1 MSPSVPS
8 FLLHIG
14 PLRQESLAMIQ
25 QASVPGYVCIP
36 QQSSDTQQALTA
48 QPEIELQVELI
59 VPKAERFV
67 WHEYNL
73 EEFNS
78 LAPATGLLAL
88 YPGLTELNRKP
99 VDTKPLEWLLES
111 SPVAGQSLTHLVL
124 EQPEQALALLKA
136 LNSAGALK
144 QLTQLWVRTSER
156 SLYEGMAT
164 QEELIQWCDSQGF
177 EITPI
182 EADDPEYQLLGFT
195 RNALFKPLQAAKQK
209 AKSLSAEIEALKQKN
224 EQLARQCQGQVE
236 SITQAEQRLSQLK
249 EERDRIEQQREDL
262 SKAKEAAQKEVV
274 QLTEDHETQ
283 KQQREEQAKEKA
295 KALEQV
301 ELLKAERDQLK
312 QAREELT
319 KANEQA
325 EKELSNAKTERDK
338 LQAQLGQQKE
348 HTQRVE
354 AETRDT
360 QQKQHKLEIELER
373 AEAQLELIKELL
385 LKDKLL
391 SSGATRK

>member
-14 PLRQESLAMIQ
+14 PLRQESLAMLQ

-36 QQSSDTQQALTA
+36 QHSSDTQQALAA
-48 QPEIELQVELI
+48 QSEIELQVELI

-88 YPGLTELNRKP
+88 YPDLSELNRKP

-164 QEELIQWCDSQGF
+164 QEELIQWCDAQGF
-177 EITPI
+177 EIAPT
-182 EADDPEYQLLGFT
+182 EADDPDYQLLGFT

-209 AKSLSAEIEALKQKN
+209 AKSLSTELEALKQKN
-224 EQLARQCQGQVE
+224 EQLAQQCQGQAE
-236 SITQAEQRLSQLK
+236 SITQAKQRLTQLK
-249 EERDRIEQQREDL
+249 EERDEQSKAREAAQQEVAQLKKERDSLKQQRDDQG
-262 SKAKEAAQKEVV
+262 KAKEAAQQEVAQLKEERDT
-274 QLTEDHETQ
+274 L
-283 KQQREEQAKEKA
+283 KQQRDEQNTAREA
-295 KALEQV
+295 AQQEV
-301 ELLKAERDQLK
+301 AQLK
-312 QAREELT
+312 Q
-319 KANEQA
+319 
-325 EKELSNAKTERDK
+325 ERDTLK
-338 LQAQLGQQKE
+338 QQRDDQGKAKEAAQQEVAQLKE
-348 HTQRVE
+348 E
-354 AETRDT
+354 RDT
-360 QQKQHKLEIELER
+360 LKQQRDDQGK
-373 AEAQLELIKELL
+373 A
-385 LKDKLL
+385 
-391 SSGATRK
+391 RKPPSKKSPN